1 VVNDLAEGVADMEKA
16 ANVMTASPMMEP
28 CRLCARA
35 MGADQPDLLR
45 ELVNTFVTTQMSA
58 DPEAVSA
65 STPNLG
71 R

>member
-1 VVNDLAEGVADMEKA
+1 
-16 ANVMTASPMMEP
+16 
-28 CRLCARA
+28 